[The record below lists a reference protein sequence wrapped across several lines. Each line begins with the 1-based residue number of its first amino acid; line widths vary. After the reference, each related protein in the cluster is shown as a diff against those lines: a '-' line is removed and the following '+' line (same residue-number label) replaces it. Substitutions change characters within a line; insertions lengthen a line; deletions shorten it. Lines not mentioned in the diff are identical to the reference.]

1 MDDRRAPWLTEQ
13 RLLAFSGTV
22 FLACV
27 AVFIA
32 IPILV
37 TLAMSFNKAAA
48 IRFPI
53 REWSPGWYLEFAASP
68 QWTDALKNSLIIASG
83 TMVVA
88 TIAGTAAAWAF
99 DRYQFR
105 FKVSIYLLIML
116 PLFLPGVVLGLGI
129 AITFNDLS
137 FFGFQIYGSR
147 LVVILAH
154 SIWATPLVF
163 MVMES
168 VFRSVNAELIDA
180 SSDLGAGPART
191 FVEVVMP
198 IVRTGIL
205 ASALFAFV
213 VSLNEFMMALF
224 LTTRDTQTL
233 PVLMW
238 LSLRSAATPNL
249 AVAAVLLSGTVFA
262 GIGLVAAVAA
272 TSRKFHLARGGN
284 F

>member
-1 MDDRRAPWLTEQ
+1 MDDQPIPWLTER
-13 RLLAFSGTV
+13 RLLALFGSL
-22 FLACV
+22 FLVCIAIFV
-27 AVFIA
+27 A

-37 TLAMSFNKAAA
+37 TLAMSFNDESA

-53 REWSPGWYLEFAASP
+53 RDWSPAWYLNFAASP
-68 QWTDALKNSLIIASG
+68 QWTDALKNSLFIASG
-83 TMVVA
+83 TMGVA
-88 TIAGTAAAWAF
+88 TVAGTAAAWAF
-99 DRYQFR
+99 ERHQFP
-105 FKVSIYLLIML
+105 FKMAIYTLIML
-116 PLFLPGVVLGLGI
+116 PLFLPGIVLGLGI

-137 FFGFQIYGSR
+137 FAGFQIYGSR
-147 LVVILAH
+147 FVVIMAH

-180 SSDLGAGPART
+180 SHDLGAGPIRT
-191 FVEVVMP
+191 FVEVVAP
-198 IVRTGIL
+198 IVLTGIL

-224 LTTRDTQTL
+224 LTNRDTQTL

-249 AVAAVLLSGTVFA
+249 AVAAVLLSGAVFM
-262 GIGLVAAVAA
+262 GIAVVAALAVA
-272 TSRKFHLARGGN
+272 RRRLR
-284 F
+284 